1 MKVAQAH
8 TTLDE
13 IKFISGLGMASLQA
27 YLSAS
32 SRRSDWGSMDK
43 EEVMA
48 HCRKRIEAIQ
58 ERCERR

>member
-13 IKFISGLGMASLQA
+13 MKFINGLGKASLQA

-32 SRRSDWGSMDK
+32 SRRADWGSMDK
-43 EEVMA
+43 EEVLA
-48 HCRKRIEAIQ
+48 HCRKRIETIQ
-58 ERCERR
+58 ERSERR